1 MYSREV
7 WNYKNANPEGIQR
20 SISCF
25 NWKKAFENLSINEKV
40 DLLNATLLNIFRNY
54 IPNKI
59 VKCSYRDPPWLTKL
73 IKSKLKERSK
83 ITKEFYRKG
92 QDPTVFTELNK
103 ISSECSNLIINA
115 KMGYIQKKSNAL
127 NDKNTDPKVYWTILN
142 NILHNIKIPSI
153 PPILAS
159 GKTITNIVEKAN
171 LFNNFFA
178 SQCTPLENTS
188 KLPPLLMKTDKRLNT
203 ISFKDSDITSI
214 IKSLKPAKAHG
225 ADNISIRIVQLCGDS
240 ITLALTLIF
249 KFCLRNG
256 TFPET

>member
-1 MYSREV
+1 
-7 WNYKNANPEGIQR
+7 
-20 SISCF
+20 
-25 NWKKAFENLSINEKV
+25 
-40 DLLNATLLNIFRNY
+40 
-54 IPNKI
+54 
-59 VKCSYRDPPWLTKL
+59 
-73 IKSKLKERSK
+73 
-83 ITKEFYRKG
+83 
-92 QDPTVFTELNK
+92 
-103 ISSECSNLIINA
+103 
-115 KMGYIQKKSNAL
+115 MGYIQIKRNAL
-127 NDKNTDPKVYWTILN
+127 NDKNTDPKVCWTVLN

-153 PPILAS
+153 YPILAS

-188 KLPPLLMKTDKRLNT
+188 KFPPLLMKTDKRLNT

-214 IKSLKPAKAHG
+214 IKSLKPTKAHG
-225 ADNISIRIVQLCGDS
+225 ADNISISMVQLCGDS

>member
-1 MYSREV
+1 MELVCEYDIDNSLFQTCHHNLFFGKINAKIPVPPAYSREV
-7 WNYKNANPEGIQR
+7 WEHQNANAEGSQQ
-20 SISCF
+20 SIFRF
-25 NWKKAFENLSINEKV
+25 NWNKAFKNLSINEKV

-59 VKCSYRDPPWLTKL
+59 VKRSYRVPPWLTKL

-83 ITKEFYRKG
+83 ITKEFHSKG
-92 QDPTVFTELNK
+92 QEPTVFTELNK
-103 ISSECSNLIINA
+103 ISNECSNLIKNA

-127 NDKNTDPKVYWTILN
+127 NDKNPDPKVYSTVLN

-203 ISFKDSDITSI
+203 ISFKDSDIT
-214 IKSLKPAKAHG
+214 
-225 ADNISIRIVQLCGDS
+225 
-240 ITLALTLIF
+240 
-249 KFCLRNG
+249 
-256 TFPET
+256 